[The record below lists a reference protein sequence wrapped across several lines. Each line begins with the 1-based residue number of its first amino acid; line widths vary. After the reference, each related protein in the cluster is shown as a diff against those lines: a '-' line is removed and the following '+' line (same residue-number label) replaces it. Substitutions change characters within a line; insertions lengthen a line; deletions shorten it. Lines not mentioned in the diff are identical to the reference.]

1 MLQNGV
7 TFSILN
13 KTISIK
19 LVVIL
24 GVFLQVMLLLVT
36 VHPMLSRV
44 YSIFWENSTIG
55 TLKLYIH

>member
-24 GVFLQVMLLLVT
+24 GVLIQSMLLFVT
-36 VHPMLSRV
+36 VHPMLKQGV
-44 YSIFWENSTIG
+44 
-55 TLKLYIH
+55 